1 MISHVSAKDQLSHG
15 GGGEHS
21 TTKNRKKKKQQQ
33 KNLQPDKLIVDILN
47 LEAV

>member
-1 MISHVSAKDQLSHG
+1 MFLQKISFHMG